1 MLSQLLLLSAQYQAT
16 TRSEKLMLMALALQA
31 ANTEYE
37 FSEYYDA
44 EQQELD
50 LLTGTW
56 FIAAMASRN
65 VLKDYSSDEDSDSS
79 DEEEYSSDEEENSS
93 DEESESI
100 LREATPTSHNTQ
112 TAPKNCATSA
122 PQRKRTRTAKT
133 DAKPA
138 VKWSRGDLNQLLN
151 MSPDIFLEIAR
162 HLTPPDLLTLA
173 RSTKFFRAM
182 FMSRSAA
189 PIWQRAISNVV
200 GLPTC
205 PASLCAPQYVSL
217 IYSKTCSECG
227 ARAMRRMDT
236 RLHVRLC
243 TACRTNLVEEMP
255 TDDELYP
262 MLPTSRDILPERAGI
277 CYCLT
282 RDLQSLRVKISDLHH
297 NNQPVSDEW
306 KQFLQRDVKKR
317 NKVRNPYQAQE
328 LQLRSA
334 LKHAMCLDAFLD
346 GMKGDRASEIQQ
358 LKDERKLDI
367 EERLYDAGWTSEDMD
382 FPTET
387 RSQWNKLVLRP
398 QPLTDRMWSN
408 LYPKLV
414 LLLEA
419 NRNRIEQSA

>member
-1 MLSQLLLLSAQYQAT
+1 MPENSAQYQAT
-16 TRSEKLMLMALALQA
+16 TRLERLMLMALALQA

-37 FSEYYDA
+37 FSEYYNA
-44 EQQELD
+44 ERQELD

-56 FIAAMASRN
+56 FIAAVASRDASE
-65 VLKDYSSDEDSDSS
+65 DYSSDEDSDSG

-93 DEESESI
+93 DEESEPS
-100 LREATPTSHNTQ
+100 LLEATPTSHNTQ
-112 TAPKNCATSA
+112 TTLNNCATSA

-173 RSTKFFRAM
+173 RSTKLFRAM

-205 PASLCAPQYVSL
+205 PSSLCAPQYVSL

-243 TACRTNLVEEMP
+243 AACRTKLVEEMP
-255 TDDELYP
+255 TDDELYL

-297 NNQPVSDEW
+297 SNQSVSDEW
-306 KQFLQRDVKKR
+306 KQLLQRDVKKR
-317 NKVRNPYQAQE
+317 N
-328 LQLRSA
+328 
-334 LKHAMCLDAFLD
+334 KHAMCLDAFLD

-367 EERLYDAGWTSEDMD
+367 EERLYDAGWTSGDMD

-398 QPLTDRMWSN
+398 QPLTDRIWSN

-414 LLLEA
+414 MLLGA
-419 NRNRIEQSA
+419 NRNRIEQST

>member
-1 MLSQLLLLSAQYQAT
+1 MLSQLLLLSMLENSAQYQAT

-138 VKWSRGDLNQLLN
+138 VKWSKGDLNQLLN

-205 PASLCAPQYVSL
+205 PAS
-217 IYSKTCSECG
+217 
-227 ARAMRRMDT
+227 
-236 RLHVRLC
+236 
-243 TACRTNLVEEMP
+243 LVEEMP

-367 EERLYDAGWTSEDMD
+367 EERLYDAGWTSEDID